1 MSDCRIVCPH
11 CQVTN
16 QLPED
21 RLSDGP
27 HCGKCR
33 EALFGAGPAE
43 LAADAFERHL
53 ARNDIPLLIDFW
65 APWCGPCHAMAPA
78 FVEASA
84 QLEPRV
90 RLAKVNTDEQQAIGA
105 RYGIRSIPTMILFR
119 GGEEVARH
127 SGAMMT
133 RDIVAWVRGQL
144 SPPQQSP

>member
-21 RLSDGP
+21 RLSDRP

-33 EALFGAGPAE
+33 EALFGAAPPE
-43 LAADAFERHL
+43 LSADAFERHL
-53 ARNDIPLLIDFW
+53 VRNDIPLLIDFW
-65 APWCGPCHAMAPA
+65 APWCGPCRAMAPA

-84 QLEPRV
+84 QLEPGV

-105 RYGIRSIPTMILFR
+105 RYGIRSIPTMILFQ

-133 RDIVAWVRGQL
+133 RDIVAWVGGQL
-144 SPPQQSP
+144 TPTARSR